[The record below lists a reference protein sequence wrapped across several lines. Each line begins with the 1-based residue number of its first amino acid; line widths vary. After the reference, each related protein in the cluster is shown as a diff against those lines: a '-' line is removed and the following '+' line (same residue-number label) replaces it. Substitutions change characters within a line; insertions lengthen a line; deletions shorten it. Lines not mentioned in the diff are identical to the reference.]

1 MKYIKKI
8 NEMSTDE
15 MSIDEIIQEL
25 KDCFINIED
34 YVGKHKYGATTMF
47 QNGISVKYHTKN
59 FYFGRKTL
67 GYNILCDFEVTII
80 PKFKN
85 DGLRIQNAYAP
96 KYTTFNDYVINEIE
110 DSVHLAEGVLNLELS
125 QAIVEYL
132 STSVGIPFVFFN
144 KNSEK
149 IHNIENDNKYD
160 SLYLLQKSINKK
172 WLYNINLLYVFLKV
186 TKEKRRLVHLYYKK
200 IK

>member
-15 MSIDEIIQEL
+15 MSIDEIMQEL
-25 KDCFINIED
+25 KDCFLNIED

-67 GYNILCDFEVTII
+67 GYNVLCDFEVTIV

-85 DGLRIQNAYAP
+85 DGRISSYAP
-96 KYTTFNDYVINEIE
+96 KYTIFNDYILNEIE
-110 DSVHLAEGVLNLELS
+110 DSIHLSKGVLNLELS
-125 QAIVEYL
+125 QAIVEYS

-144 KNSEK
+144 KKSEK
-149 IHNIENDNKYD
+149 KHNIKDDNNYD
-160 SLYLLQKSINKK
+160 SFYLLQKSINKK
-172 WLYNINLLYVFLKV
+172 GPYDINLMFDFLKE
-186 TKEKRRLVHLYYKK
+186 TKEKTRSIHLYFTK